1 MRANA
6 RIWLGCA
13 IAVMAGFSAL
23 PGQAAPY
30 LALALLFPLVCSTAL
45 RRHDRGKWKL
55 EQSTTPGMNP

>member
-30 LALALLFPLVCSTAL
+30 ILLPCCSLSSAPRPCDVITAASGNWSS
-45 RRHDRGKWKL
+45 RRRQG
-55 EQSTTPGMNP
+55 